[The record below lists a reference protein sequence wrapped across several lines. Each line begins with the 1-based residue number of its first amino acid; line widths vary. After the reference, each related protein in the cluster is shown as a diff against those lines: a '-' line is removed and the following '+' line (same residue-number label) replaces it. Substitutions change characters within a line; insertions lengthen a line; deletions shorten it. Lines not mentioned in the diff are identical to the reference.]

1 MPCFDGRQYHR
12 RGVSMTL
19 RCVHSLRIIVAVK
32 IIGPRSSHGTVENCA
47 FARAIDDVNS
57 SYSSEDLRRVVMM
70 MATSKATKR
79 Q

>member
-1 MPCFDGRQYHR
+1 MTCFDWRQYHR

-19 RCVHSLRIIVAVK
+19 LCVHSLRIFVVVK
-32 IIGPRSSHGTVENCA
+32 RIGPRSSHGTVENCA
-47 FARAIDDVNS
+47 YARAIDDVNS

>member
-1 MPCFDGRQYHR
+1 MTCFDWRQYHM

-19 RCVHSLRIIVAVK
+19 RCVHRLRIIVVVK
-32 IIGPRSSHGTVENCA
+32 RIEPRSSHGTVENCA

-57 SYSSEDLRRVVMM
+57 SCSSEDLRRVVMM